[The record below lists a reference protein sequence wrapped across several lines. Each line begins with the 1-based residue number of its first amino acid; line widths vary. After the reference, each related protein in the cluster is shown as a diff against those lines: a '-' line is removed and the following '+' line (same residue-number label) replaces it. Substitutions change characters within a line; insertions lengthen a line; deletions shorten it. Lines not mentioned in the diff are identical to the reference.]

1 MNVLGV
7 NQDDVK
13 SENSDAQSV
22 TVYNNRNANR
32 LDDEDGHEDRVI
44 ITRTEKANVKTT
56 CPYCGVGCGV
66 KASASAPVSGDTQ
79 HPANRGRL
87 CVKGSSLHE
96 ALGNRD
102 RLLTPRVDGHDV
114 PWSEALSTV
123 ADRFNQIIAQHG
135 PDSVAFYVSGQL
147 LTEDYYVAN
156 KLMKGFI
163 GSGNIDTNSRLCM
176 SSAVAAHKRAFG
188 EDVVPGCYEDLEL
201 ADLVVLT
208 GSNTAWAHPIVY
220 QRIAA
225 AKERRPEM
233 RVVVIDPRKT
243 ATCDIADLHLAIAPG
258 ADAFLFAGLLVW
270 LADEEYLDSD
280 YIEKHTNGFDQA
292 LKHARASCADVAQ
305 VALRCGL
312 NEADVKMF
320 YRWFARTAKT
330 VTLFSQGINQ
340 SETGTDKGNSI
351 INAHL
356 ATGRVGLPG
365 CGPFSITGQPNAMG
379 GREVGGLSNQLAAH
393 LDIEN
398 PLHRGV
404 VQDFWQSPEICR
416 EPGLKAVDMF
426 DAVARG
432 KIKAIWIMATNPVVS
447 LPDSEKV
454 RKALIDCEFV
464 VVSDC
469 IANTDTSLC
478 ANVLLP
484 AAGWGEKDGTV
495 TNSERCISRQR
506 AFLPLLGESKPDWWI
521 VSQVAAR
528 MGHGQAFDYDS
539 AAAIFREH
547 AALSKSAAQQNRVFD
562 ISSLA
567 TLSDQ
572 RYAQLEPLQWPVNA
586 AAPHGQKRLYA
597 DGKFSTADGRADF
610 IAITPSTPDFIGKG
624 EAVFCLNSGR
634 VRDQWHTMT
643 RTGRTA
649 KLFRHIA
656 EPFVEMHPLD
666 AQGLLVPISDDVAAG
681 GLSSGADNGADDS
694 GKRSA
699 ATDAVLD
706 SSEDACGEIE
716 YVEVNSVHGSALVK
730 LVVTPSQ
737 QRGSVFMPI
746 HWNDQFASRARVDA
760 LVAPITDP
768 YSGQP
773 AFKQTAVMVSPWLP
787 KWQGWLLLSPLST
800 SLLKNIQLPCEYWA
814 RMPLSESADGWAL
827 AGQSPMNVALVK
839 QWVQDPLVEWIELC
853 DEELGHYRVVA
864 LNAQR
869 QPILWMAWS
878 EQSNPKP
885 DVEWLAEQFDQTL
898 SGADRIGFVSGV
910 SAQRGPDLGAVVCSC
925 FQVRERTIAAA
936 VEAGA
941 DTVEKVGRSCRAGT
955 NCGSCIP
962 ELRAI
967 IA

>member
-1 MNVLGV
+1 MRSAVPP
-7 NQDDVK
+7 
-13 SENSDAQSV
+13 SEADMSSSC
-22 TVYNNRNANR
+22 
-32 LDDEDGHEDRVI
+32 
-44 ITRTEKANVKTT
+44 VKTT

-66 KASASAPVSGDTQ
+66 KASASEPVSGDTQ

-96 ALGNRD
+96 TLGNRD
-102 RLLTPRVDGHDV
+102 RLLMPRVDGRDV
-114 PWSEALSTV
+114 PWSAALATV
-123 ADRFNQIIAQHG
+123 ADRFNQTIAQHG

-225 AKERRPEM
+225 AKERRPDM

-258 ADAFLFAGLLVW
+258 ADAFLFSGLLVW

-280 YIEKHTNGFDQA
+280 YIDQHTNGFDQA
-292 LKHARASCADVAQ
+292 LRQAREACADVAQ
-305 VALRCGL
+305 VALHCGL
-312 NEADVKMF
+312 NEADVKKF

-351 INAHL
+351 INVHL

-365 CGPFSITGQPNAMG
+365 SGPFSITGQPNAMG

-426 DAVARG
+426 DAVASG

-447 LPDSEKV
+447 LPNSEKV
-454 RKALIDCEFV
+454 RQALMNCEFV

-484 AAGWGEKDGTV
+484 ASGWGEKDGTV

-521 VSQVAAR
+521 VSQVAAY
-528 MGHGQAFDYDS
+528 MGHAQAFDYDS

-547 AALSKSAAQQNRVFD
+547 AALSKSATQQNRVFD
-562 ISSLA
+562 LSSLA
-567 TLSDQ
+567 TMSDE
-572 RYAQLEPLQWPVNA
+572 RYARLEPLQWPVND
-586 AAPHGQKRLYA
+586 AAPNGQKRLYG
-597 DGKFSTADGRADF
+597 DGKFSTADGRAVF
-610 IAITPSTPDFIGKG
+610 VAITPSVPSFIGKT
-624 EAVFCLNSGR
+624 ENVLCLNSGR

-643 RTGRTA
+643 RTGRTS

-656 EPFVEMHPLD
+656 EPFIEMHPMD
-666 AQGLLVPISDDVAAG
+666 ARALTLPIEADVVKEHLG
-681 GLSSGADNGADDS
+681 
-694 GKRSA
+694 SA
-699 ATDAVLD
+699 RAEAENV
-706 SSEDACGEIE
+706 GIE
-716 YVEVNSVHGSALVK
+716 YVEVNSAHGSALVK

-768 YSGQP
+768 HSGQP
-773 AFKQTAVMVSPWLP
+773 AFKQTAVTVKSWQPQ
-787 KWQGWLLLSPLST
+787 WQGWLLRSSLPT
-800 SLLKNIQLPCEYWA
+800 SLQQDIQLPCEYWA
-814 RMPLSESADGWAL
+814 RMPLTGCVDGWAL
-827 AGQSPMNVALVK
+827 AGQSPMSIALVK
-839 QWVQDPLVEWIELC
+839 QWVTDPLVEWIELC
-853 DEELGHYRVVA
+853 DEEQGHYRVVA
-864 LNAQR
+864 LDAQCR
-869 QPILWMAWS
+869 PILWMAWS

-885 DVEWLAEQFDQTL
+885 DLEWLAEQFEQTVR
-898 SGADRIGFVSGV
+898 GADRIGFVSGV

-925 FQVRERTIAAA
+925 FQVRERTIEAA
-936 VEAGA
+936 VAAGA

-962 ELRAI
+962 EVRALI
-967 IA
+967 ECVTSL

>member
-1 MNVLGV
+1 MSVLGV
-7 NQDDVK
+7 NPEDVEN
-13 SENSDAQSV
+13 ENSDAQSV
-22 TVYNNRNANR
+22 TVNNHRKKGGI
-32 LDDEDGHEDRVI
+32 DHESCHQDHHENRVI
-44 ITRTEKANVKTT
+44 ITRTEKTNVKTT

-66 KASASAPVSGDTQ
+66 KASSSAPISGDTQ

-96 ALGNRD
+96 TLGNRD
-102 RLLTPRVDGHDV
+102 RLLAPRVEGQDTS
-114 PWSEALSTV
+114 WSEALTTV
-123 ADRFNQIIAQHG
+123 ADRFNKIIAEHG

-280 YIEKHTNGFDQA
+280 YIDQHTNGFDQA
-292 LKHARASCADVAQ
+292 LKHARAACGDVSQ

-312 NEADVKMF
+312 NETDVKMF

-365 CGPFSITGQPNAMG
+365 SGPFSITGQPNAMG

-398 PLHRGV
+398 PLHRGL
-404 VQDFWQSPEICR
+404 VQDFWQSPDICR

-426 DAVARG
+426 DAVAKG

-447 LPDSEKV
+447 LPNSEKV
-454 RKALIDCEFV
+454 RKALMDCEFV

-469 IANTDTSLC
+469 IASTDTSLC
-478 ANVLLP
+478 ADVLLP

-521 VSQVAAR
+521 VSQVAAY

-547 AALSKSAAQQNRVFD
+547 AALSKSATQHNRVFD
-562 ISSLA
+562 LSALA
-567 TLSDQ
+567 TISDQ
-572 RYAQLEPLQWPVNA
+572 RYARLEPLQWPVNDV
-586 AAPHGQKRLYA
+586 APGGQKRLYA
-597 DGKFSTADGRADF
+597 EGNFSTVDGRAVF
-610 IAITPSTPDFIGKG
+610 VAVKPSVPEFIGKV
-624 EAVFCLNSGR
+624 ANVLCLNSGR

-656 EPFVEMHPLD
+656 EPFVEVHPLD
-666 AQGLLVPISDDVAAG
+666 VKGFLAPPCDDVADDVADGVTDGVANDVAG
-681 GLSSGADNGADDS
+681 
-694 GKRSA
+694 
-699 ATDAVLD
+699 
-706 SSEDACGEIE
+706 IE
-716 YVEVNSVHGSALVK
+716 YVEVNSAHGSALVK
-730 LVVTPSQ
+730 LVVTDAQ

-768 YSGQP
+768 HSGQP
-773 AFKQTAVMVSPWLP
+773 AFKQTAVTVEAWQP
-787 KWQGWLLLSPLST
+787 KWQGWLLSSPLS
-800 SLLKNIQLPCEYWA
+800 NAVRQDIQLPCEYWA
-814 RMPLSESADGWAL
+814 RMPLTERADGWAL
-827 AGQSPMNVALVK
+827 AGKSPISVEVVK
-839 QWVQDPLVEWIELC
+839 QWVTDPLVEWIELC
-853 DEELGHYRVVA
+853 DEEQGHYRVVA
-864 LNAQR
+864 LDRQR

-878 EQSNPKP
+878 EQTNPKP
-885 DVEWLAEQFDQTL
+885 DLEWLAEQFDQTIT
-898 SGADRIGFVSGV
+898 GADRIGLLSGA

-925 FQVRERTIAAA
+925 FQVRERTILAA

-941 DTVEKVGRSCRAGT
+941 DTVEKVGRACRAGT

>member
-1 MNVLGV
+1 MRAP
-7 NQDDVK
+7 
-13 SENSDAQSV
+13 S
-22 TVYNNRNANR
+22 
-32 LDDEDGHEDRVI
+32 
-44 ITRTEKANVKTT
+44 VKTT

-66 KASASAPVSGDTQ
+66 KASASEPVSGDRQ

-96 ALGNRD
+96 TLGNRD
-102 RLLTPRVDGHDV
+102 RLLMPRVDGCDV
-114 PWSEALSTV
+114 PWSEALATV
-123 ADRFNQIIAQHG
+123 ADRFNHIIAEHG
-135 PDSVAFYVSGQL
+135 PDAVAFYVSGQL

-243 ATCDIADLHLAIAPG
+243 ATCDIADLHLAIAPD

-270 LADEEYLDSD
+270 LADEEYLDTD
-280 YIEKHTNGFDQA
+280 YIDQHSNGFDQA
-292 LKHARASCADVAQ
+292 LKHARESCADVAQ

-365 CGPFSITGQPNAMG
+365 SGPFSITGQPNAMG

-393 LDIEN
+393 LDIDN

-426 DAVARG
+426 DAVASG

-447 LPDSEKV
+447 LPNAEKV
-454 RKALIDCEFV
+454 RKALMDCEFV

-521 VSQVAAR
+521 VSQVAAY

-547 AALSKSAAQQNRVFD
+547 AALSKSAAQQKRVFD
-562 ISSLA
+562 LSSLA
-567 TLSDQ
+567 TISDE
-572 RYAQLEPLQWPVNA
+572 RYARLEPMQWPVNDA
-586 AAPHGQKRLYA
+586 SPSGQKRLYA
-597 DGKFSTADGRADF
+597 DGKFSSADGRAAF
-610 IAITPSTPDFIGKG
+610 IAITPSVPDFIGKD
-624 EAVFCLNSGR
+624 ASVLCLNSGR

-643 RTGRTA
+643 RTGRAA

-666 AQGLLVPISDDVAAG
+666 AQA
-681 GLSSGADNGADDS
+681 LSSSIDDTFAKERVTDERAMGDNVAS
-694 GKRSA
+694 
-699 ATDAVLD
+699 
-706 SSEDACGEIE
+706 E
-716 YVEVNSVHGSALVK
+716 YVEVKSAHGSALVK

-768 YSGQP
+768 HSGQP
-773 AFKQTAVMVSPWLP
+773 AFKQTAVTVKPWQP
-787 KWQGWLLLSPLST
+787 KWQGWLLRSPVST
-800 SLLKNIQLPCEYWA
+800 SLRQDIELPCEYWA
-814 RMPLSESADGWAL
+814 RMPLSEGADGWAL
-827 AGQSPMNVALVK
+827 AGQSPMDIGLVK
-839 QWVQDPLVEWIELC
+839 QWVTDPLVEWIELC
-853 DEELGHYRVVA
+853 DEEHGHYRVVA
-864 LNAQR
+864 LDAQR

-878 EQSNPKP
+878 EQTNPKP
-885 DVEWLAEQFDQTL
+885 DLEWLAEQFDQTI
-898 SGADRIGFVSGV
+898 SGVDRIGLVSGV
-910 SAQRGPDLGAVVCSC
+910 SAQRGPDLGSVVCSC
-925 FQVRERTIAAA
+925 FQVRERTIKDA

-941 DTVEKVGRSCRAGT
+941 DTFEKVGRSCRAGT

-962 ELRAI
+962 EVRALI
-967 IA
+967 TCATLA